1 MISHPD
7 KCVFVH
13 IPKAAGQSIE
23 KVFVQRAGLS
33 WENRGPLLLRPNED
47 PTMGPPRLAHLTAAE
62 YIEKGYIKQ
71 TQFNEYFTFSFVRNP
86 WARLVSEYRYRQYP
100 YTFKQFLFEKFPTP
114 ASDDYSQALDLYRHV
129 VPQAQFLFAQDGRQL
144 VDFIGKFEQ
153 LDKDFAFVCEKLGI
167 PVQKVPHVNKTH
179 SPRLLG
185 SIKRKIQGKY
195 RPSDKKIQHYSELYD
210 DESRDFVANRYHQDI
225 ALFDYKFETSGE
237 QKLI

>member
-13 IPKAAGQSIE
+13 IPKAAGQSVE

-33 WENRGPLLLRPNED
+33 WENRAPLLLRPNTD

-62 YIEKGYIKQ
+62 YIEKGYINQ
-71 TQFNEYFTFSFVRNP
+71 AQFNEYFTFSFVRNP
-86 WARLVSEYRYRQYP
+86 WSRLVSEYRYRQYP
-100 YTFKQFLFEKFPTP
+100 YTFKQFLLEKFPIP
-114 ASDDYSQALDLYRHV
+114 ASDDYTQTLDLYRHV
-129 VPQAQFLFAQDGRQL
+129 VPQSQFLFAQTGRQL

-153 LDKDFAFVCEKLGI
+153 LDKDFAFVCQTLGM
-167 PVQKVPHVNKTH
+167 PLQKVPHVNQTL

-185 SIKRKIQGKY
+185 SIKRKIQGTY

-210 DESRDFVANRYHQDI
+210 EESYDFVAKLYHQDI
-225 ALFDYKFETSGE
+225 ALFDYKFETHDE
-237 QKLI
+237 QK